1 MTAHLQPGSTNPQA
15 PAGAQPNPGQPAG
28 AQPNH
33 AQPAGAQPNHAQPA
47 GAQPDAPQAAGA
59 QPDATP
65 PDARW
70 LALTCIAIA
79 QLMVALDATV
89 ISIALPSAQRALNIS
104 DPQRQWVVTAYTLAF
119 GGLVILGGRLADTI
133 GRRRAFLIGLAGFA
147 LASAAGGAAPT
158 FGVLLAARA
167 AQGACAALLAPTA
180 LSLLAVTFRQARE
193 RAKAFAVF
201 GAVAGTGGALGLL
214 LGGVLTQY
222 LDWRWCLFINV
233 PIAAFALLAGRRVLP
248 AAPAQGG
255 QRIDVPGA
263 IMITSGLVLLVYGL
277 SSAASHGWAA
287 TVTVSTL
294 TAGLA
299 LIGAFVLTESRIS
312 APLLSLRIVADRNRG
327 GSYLGIGLAV
337 VAMYGLFLLLTYD
350 FQVVLVYSPVRA
362 GLAFLPLSAAVLAS
376 STLISRALLPRL
388 APRWL
393 MAPGLAV
400 AAVGMATLADLHA
413 GAGYAAHILPA
424 EVLLGLGMGAV
435 FVPAFSTAT
444 LGVGRRDAG
453 VASAVAGSAQQIG
466 ASVGTALLNTI
477 AAAATAGYLA
487 AHPRALLTAG
497 LVHGYAHAAGW
508 AAAVL
513 VAAAATVGLL
523 VTAGPPEG
531 HE

>member
-1 MTAHLQPGSTNPQA
+1 MLRTMTAHAQLGSANPPA
-15 PAGAQPNPGQPAG
+15 PAPQPAS
-28 AQPNH
+28 
-33 AQPAGAQPNHAQPA
+33 
-47 GAQPDAPQAAGA
+47 
-59 QPDATP
+59 
-65 PDARW
+65 RW
-70 LALTCIAIA
+70 LALACIAIA

-89 ISIALPSAQRALNIS
+89 INIALPSAQRALDIS

-119 GGLVILGGRLADTI
+119 AGLVILGGRVADMI

-180 LSLLAVTFRQARE
+180 LSLLAVTFTEAHE

-214 LGGVLTQY
+214 LGGALTQY
-222 LDWRWCLFINV
+222 LDWRWCLFVNV
-233 PIAAFALLAGRRVLP
+233 PIAAFALLAGRRVVP
-248 AAPAQGG
+248 AAPG
-255 QRIDVPGA
+255 QASRRIDTLGA
-263 IMITSGLVLLVYGL
+263 ILITAGLVLVVYGL
-277 SSAASHGWAA
+277 SSAASNGWAA
-287 TVTVSTL
+287 PVTLSTL
-294 TAGLA
+294 AAGLA
-299 LIGAFVLTESRIS
+299 LIGGFVLTESRIT
-312 APLLSLRIVADRNRG
+312 APLLPLRIVVDRNRG

-337 VAMYGLFLLLTYD
+337 VALYGLFLLLTYD
-350 FQVVLVYSPVRA
+350 FQVVLRYSPVRA

-388 APRWL
+388 SPRWL
-393 MAPGLAV
+393 MAPGLV
-400 AAVGMATLADLHA
+400 AAAGGMATLMGLHA

-424 EVLLGLGMGAV
+424 EILIGLGMGAV

-444 LGVGRRDAG
+444 LGVEPSDAG

-477 AAAATAGYLA
+477 AAAATVSYLA
-487 AHPRALLTAG
+487 ANPRMPLAAA
-497 LVHGYAHAAGW
+497 LVHGYARAAGL
-508 AAAVL
+508 AAVVLL
-513 VAAAATVGLL
+513 VAAAAVGLL
-523 VTAGPPEG
+523 VTVGPPAR